1 MKTRTRLCGCAVAQ
15 CLPVLLL
22 SQMWLVYLALIEAL
36 EILPWHVSTGCCP
49 WPAHRRTPESS
60 AQGTIHTLSSCMQ
73 GGFTAAA
80 APVSLLIERE
90 EMTASTDLQKKV
102 DSMSHLLY
110 STYISI
116 SGICNK
122 AIQEPYG
129 IDCCT
134 SVPSRYVSKYVKN
147 TLH

>member
-1 MKTRTRLCGCAVAQ
+1 MSQNMCDRQQCRNPVKTRARLCGWAVAQ

-60 AQGTIHTLSSCMQ
+60 AQGTIHTLSSCMR

-80 APVSLLIERE
+80 PVSLVIERKE
-90 EMTASTDLQKKV
+90 VTASTDLQMKV

-116 SGICNK
+116 SGMCK
-122 AIQEPYG
+122 AIQE
-129 IDCCT
+129 
-134 SVPSRYVSKYVKN
+134 
-147 TLH
+147 L